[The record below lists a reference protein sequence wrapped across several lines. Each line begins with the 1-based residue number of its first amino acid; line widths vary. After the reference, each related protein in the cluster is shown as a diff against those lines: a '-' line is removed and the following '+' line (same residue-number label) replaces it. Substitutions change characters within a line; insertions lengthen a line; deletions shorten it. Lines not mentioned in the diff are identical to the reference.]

1 MSNADTAQFDL
12 SQFGSWYLLAGIECY
27 LESCYEVL
35 SAETLLFELDRLE
48 AWEQEHGGYYSYD
61 YVPARF
67 AELRERI
74 TAARDWLQDQED
86 QYYSERFAA
95 ECREK
100 FTVIEG
106 GLSGNNSQS
115 GIN

>member
-1 MSNADTAQFDL
+1 MSNSDTAPFDL

-27 LESCYEVL
+27 LETVYEAISC
-35 SAETLLFELDRLE
+35 ETMLVELDRLE
-48 AWEQEHGGYYSYD
+48 AWEQAHGGYYSYE

-74 TAARDWLQDQED
+74 TEARDWLQAQED

-95 ECREK
+95 ERREK

>member
-1 MSNADTAQFDL
+1 MSNMNTFDYQL

-27 LESCYEVL
+27 LASAYEICSC
-35 SAETLLFELDRLE
+35 ETLLRELDRLE
-48 AWEQEHGGYYSYD
+48 AWERENGGYYSYEH
-61 YVPARF
+61 VPARF

-74 TAARDWLQDQED
+74 TEHRDNLEAAQEAWWD
-86 QYYSERFAA
+86 EQEEQER
-95 ECREK
+95 RER

-115 GIN
+115 GID